1 MRDVLIL
8 FVHMPSASE
17 RMAVIAK
24 TAIVEQCCNSFESPK
39 VSTPDLPPSRTEDGR
54 GILGEW
60 FRSIVQQRMRE
71 GNKGYRFD
79 FRHAEDSQVRLPLLE
94 SI

>member
-1 MRDVLIL
+1 
-8 FVHMPSASE
+8 
-17 RMAVIAK
+17 MAVIAK

-60 FRSIVQQRMRE
+60 FRSIVQRTDARGEQSVP
-71 GNKGYRFD
+71 F
-79 FRHAEDSQVRLPLLE
+79 
-94 SI
+94 